1 MIDELKA
8 SYLVATLCKILDV
21 SRSSYYK
28 VPKLKKGDQVIL
40 TAIEEIIEKWPY
52 YGYRRITQELK
63 RKGHEIGETRI
74 RRLLRQIEHSC
85 SVGKALNPPTSGQHE
100 HPRTPI

>member
-8 SYLVATLCKILDV
+8 SYLVATYAKFWMCLEVLIQ
-21 SRSSYYK
+21 

-40 TAIEEIIEKWPY
+40 TAIEELLSKWPY

-74 RRLLRQIEHSC
+74 RSF
-85 SVGKALNPPTSGQHE
+85 SG
-100 HPRTPI
+100 R